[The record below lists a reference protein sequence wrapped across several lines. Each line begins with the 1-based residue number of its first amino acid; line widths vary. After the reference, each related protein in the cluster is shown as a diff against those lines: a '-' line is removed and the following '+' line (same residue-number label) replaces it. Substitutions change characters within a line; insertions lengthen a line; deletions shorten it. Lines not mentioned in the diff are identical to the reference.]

1 VTPSSNGGPHDD
13 RAGARERLLRI
24 RVIKNVLDRP
34 TDPPPPKPSARF
46 LVGVAAIAV
55 SYVIAWPAMTAL
67 GAVAIYF
74 KRPMWAAVGIP
85 ALYGLSWLVWSA
97 GLWLA
102 GPESIV
108 YARRFFRRVA
118 KRFLLR

>member
-1 VTPSSNGGPHDD
+1 VTPTSTNEPHGARPGP
-13 RAGARERLLRI
+13 RERLLRI
-24 RVIKNVLDRP
+24 GAVQSVLDRP

-46 LVGVAAIAV
+46 FVGIAAIAL
-55 SYVIAWPAMTAL
+55 SYVVAWPAMTAL
-67 GAVAIYF
+67 GALAVYF
-74 KRPMWAAVGIP
+74 RQPLWAAIGIP
-85 ALYGLSWLVWSA
+85 ALYGLSWLIWTA

-108 YARRFFRRVA
+108 YARRFLRRVA

>member
-1 VTPSSNGGPHDD
+1 VTPPGPQDD
-13 RAGARERLLRI
+13 RLGARERLLRI
-24 RVIKNVLDRP
+24 RVIKNTLDRP
-34 TDPPPPKPSARF
+34 TDPPPPRPSPRF
-46 LVGVAAIAV
+46 FVGIAAIAL

-67 GAVAIYF
+67 GAIAIYF
-74 KRPMWAAVGIP
+74 RQPLWAAIGIP
-85 ALYGLSWLVWSA
+85 GLYGLSWLVWTA

-108 YARRFFRRVA
+108 YARRFLHRMA